1 MWTCLWWYW
10 VKERMSPLLLLSWP
24 IHRGSWGHQGVT
36 NPRAAEKAQA
46 CPCDLVPS
54 TTEFFFLP
62 EAWGVQWMMRTKTG
76 LSPMG
81 HIACSGQKLQ
91 GTLNHYYSTCRD
103 DSSQSRQ
110 AKSNSIVSK
119 PIPKTYLS
127 KVFDN
132 DLPISEKVTPSL
144 LPKLVFVPW
153 HHWLVS
159 PLGLCSGLAHALQ
172 AIPAPSH
179 LYWPFPSSTAQFKTH
194 LKFSLVFHPTS
205 ENPEKLKNPLKT
217 LKSSS
222 ENPTSDCH
230 STSQIWPA
238 WSCNFSYTWAA
249 STKRAWAAPA
259 QCLRV
264 IPPTPYY

>member
-10 VKERMSPLLLLSWP
+10 VKDRMSPLLLLSWP
-24 IHRGSWGHQGVT
+24 IHRSSWGHQGVT

-54 TTEFFFLP
+54 TTESFFLP

-132 DLPISEKVTPSL
+132 DLPISEEVTPSL

-159 PLGLCSGLAHALQ
+159 PYLV
-172 AIPAPSH
+172 
-179 LYWPFPSSTAQFKTH
+179 
-194 LKFSLVFHPTS
+194 LVFS
-205 ENPEKLKNPLKT
+205 QA
-217 LKSSS
+217 SSAGQAKQWVRRPGNAFS
-222 ENPTSDCH
+222 
-230 STSQIWPA
+230 PA
-238 WSCNFSYTWAA
+238 ALLAGKVKVLAT
-249 STKRAWAAPA
+249 
-259 QCLRV
+259 Q
-264 IPPTPYY
+264 